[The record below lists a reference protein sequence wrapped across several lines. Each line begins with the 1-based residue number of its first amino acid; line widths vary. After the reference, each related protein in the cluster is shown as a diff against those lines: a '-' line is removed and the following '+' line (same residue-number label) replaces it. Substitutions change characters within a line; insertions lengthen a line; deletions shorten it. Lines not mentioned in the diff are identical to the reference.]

1 MSKALQTSIPK
12 RERAEKTLLQKLIW
26 LGKSGA
32 KMYSKCMIPKPK
44 AFSSKK
50 YKKFY
55 GIDVQK
61 IELYWSKL

>member
-1 MSKALQTSIPK
+1 
-12 RERAEKTLLQKLIW
+12 
-26 LGKSGA
+26 
-32 KMYSKCMIPKPK
+32 MYSKCMIPKPK

-61 IELYWSKL
+61 IELY